1 MPGPTRSRRPRR
13 CCAASNSSSSSTRSN
28 GTCRIASGRA
38 RHEKAQGISMR
49 VGLVSPYDFA
59 SPGGVNDHVRHL
71 AQHLTE
77 TGHEARIFAPS
88 SRADVGF
95 DKARFYRIGTP
106 IAIPANDSVA
116 RITLSFHLANE
127 VAAIVADER
136 FDVLHSHEPLMPALP
151 ITMLRMSTTAN
162 VGTFHAFAR
171 SNVGYFCARPLL
183 QPYLAHLHRGIAV
196 SEPARA
202 FVQRYFPDFP
212 LRVIPNGVDLN
223 VYRPG
228 LAPIRHLRDENLN
241 VLFVGRLEK
250 RKGLGDLLRAY
261 RAMNMR
267 VPQTRLI
274 IVGDGPLRGRVE
286 SYVAR
291 HRLANVVLAGYVPES
306 VKPRYYNS
314 ADIFCAP
321 ATGAESFGVVL
332 LEALA
337 SGLPVVATE
346 EPGYMSV
353 LESGRDSV
361 TVQPN
366 NWRELAASLVILA
379 RDADLRRRLSDYALQ
394 KARRYSWDLV
404 ASEVVE
410 VYEDARRAL
419 AAHPAKTMEV
429 SSVHHAV

>member
-1 MPGPTRSRRPRR
+1 M
-13 CCAASNSSSSSTRSN
+13 
-28 GTCRIASGRA
+28 
-38 RHEKAQGISMR
+38 K

-59 SPGGVNDHVRHL
+59 SPGGVNDHVRRL
-71 AQHLTE
+71 AVRLRQL
-77 TGHEARIFAPS
+77 GHEARIFAPS
-88 SRADVGF
+88 SRADVDF
-95 DKARFYRIGTP
+95 DSALFYRIGTP
-106 IAIPANDSVA
+106 IAIPVNDSVA
-116 RITLSFHLANE
+116 RITLSFHLANQ
-127 VAAIVADER
+127 VAAIIADEG
-136 FDVLHSHEPLMPALP
+136 FDVLHFHEPLMPALP

-171 SNVGYFCARPLL
+171 SNVGYFYGRPLL

-223 VYRPG
+223 VYRSG

-261 RAMNMR
+261 RAMSMR

-321 ATGAESFGVVL
+321 ATGAESFGIVL

-337 SGLPVVATE
+337 SGVPVVATE
-346 EPGYMSV
+346 VPGYLSVVEPGV
-353 LESGRDSV
+353 DAL
-361 TVQPN
+361 TVRP
-366 NWRELAASLVILA
+366 RSPVELGAALTVLA
-379 RDADLRRRLSDYALQ
+379 RDRDLRARLGASGLA
-394 KARRYSWDLV
+394 KARRYAWREIAARVID
-404 ASEVVE
+404 
-410 VYEDARRAL
+410 VYRSAREIAGAGIEDVHEQIPGL
-419 AAHPAKTMEV
+419 GPA
-429 SSVHHAV
+429 

>member
-1 MPGPTRSRRPRR
+1 MSR
-13 CCAASNSSSSSTRSN
+13 T
-28 GTCRIASGRA
+28 GSGRTRNDRA
-38 RHEKAQGISMR
+38 MK

-71 AQHLTE
+71 AVQLQQL
-77 TGHEARIFAPS
+77 GHETRIFAPS
-88 SRADVGF
+88 SRADVDF
-95 DKARFYRIGTP
+95 DSARFYRIGTP
-106 IAIPANDSVA
+106 IAIPVNDSVA
-116 RITLSFHLANE
+116 RITLSFHLANQ
-127 VAAIVADER
+127 VAAIVADEG
-136 FDVLHSHEPLMPALP
+136 FDVLHFHEPLMPALP
-151 ITMLRMSTTAN
+151 ITMLRMSNTAN

-171 SNVGYFCARPLL
+171 SNVGYFYGRPLL
-183 QPYLAHLHRGIAV
+183 QPYLEHLHRAIAV

-202 FVQRYFPDFP
+202 FVQRYFPAFP
-212 LRVIPNGVDLN
+212 MRVIPNGVDVS

-228 LAPIRHLRDENLN
+228 LAPIRHLRDECLN

-261 RAMNMR
+261 RAMSMR
-267 VPQTRLI
+267 IPQTRLI

-291 HRLANVVLAGYVPES
+291 HRLPNVVVAGFVPDS

-321 ATGAESFGVVL
+321 ATGAESFGIVL

-346 EPGYMSV
+346 VPGYMSV

-361 TVQPN
+361 TVQPK

-379 RDADLRRRLSDYALQ
+379 RDAELRRRLSDYAIQ
-394 KARRYSWDLV
+394 KARRYSWELV
-404 ASEVVE
+404 ASEVIE
-410 VYEDARRAL
+410 VYQEARKAL
-419 AAHPAKTMEV
+419 AARPAATLEV
-429 SSVHHAV
+429 TGVHHAV